1 MNAFTYD
8 HTFQLPIER
17 QTHTYVIGQPGTGKS
32 RLLESWIMQDI
43 LAGNGLCV
51 IDPHGDLFQALLRQI
66 ALLPQVWK
74 KVVIIDPC
82 DQEWAVNINPLTTFP
97 GIPTERIAAFLTDI
111 LLKIWKTNATE
122 APRMTWL
129 MINSFIALSEL
140 SLTLPDLPAFL
151 LDREYR
157 ERLLPG
163 MKNSNALFYFQ
174 HEYPGTVSS
183 ANQWAAP
190 LLNKLGGILFDPDIC
205 PLFVAGTA
213 LNFRKL
219 IDDRNI
225 ILVNISK
232 GTLGENTSAL
242 LGAFIVAQL
251 QKAALSRSD
260 QSHRSPFYL
269 YLDEFQNYTTDNI
282 QDILSESRK
291 YALSLIL
298 ANQYL
303 DQLSPEIRAAI
314 LNTAGT
320 LVSFRIGYAD
330 AREMSRLIFP
340 SLEASRTISTGY
352 SPLPGTSRLFSLFD
366 RVLQPGGTQEKTIS
380 QLTDLYDR
388 EFWARSRREKEQVRC
403 KSFTMQDGQNSS
415 DIEARV
421 KTLRMASGRHFGYP
435 KGKARSTGK
444 IFDSD
449 PVSGQ
454 NGLPTWGV

>member
-8 HTFQLPIER
+8 HTFLLPLQR
-17 QTHTYVIGQPGTGKS
+17 QTHTYIIGQPGTGKS
-32 RLLESWIMQDI
+32 RLLESWVMQDV

-51 IDPHGDLFQALLRQI
+51 IDPHGDLFQALLRRI
-66 ALLPQVWK
+66 ALFPQVWK
-74 KVVIIDPC
+74 KVVIIDPT
-82 DQEWAVNINPLTTFP
+82 DPKWAVNINPLLTFP

-140 SLTLPDLPAFL
+140 GLILSDLPTFL

-163 MKNSNALFYFQ
+163 MKNPNVLFYFQ

-183 ANQWAAP
+183 ANQWVAP

-219 IDDRNI
+219 IDDRDI

-260 QSHRSPFYL
+260 QFHRPPFYL

-303 DQLSPEIRAAI
+303 DQLSPEIRASI

-320 LVSFRIGYAD
+320 MVSFRIGYAD
-330 AREMSRLIFP
+330 AREMSKLILP
-340 SLEASRTISTGY
+340 SFKASRAISTGY
-352 SPLPGTSRLFSLFD
+352 FPLPGTSRLFSLIETFSQ
-366 RVLQPGGTQEKTIS
+366 LGGTQEKAIS
-380 QLTDLYDR
+380 QLTDLHDR
-388 EFWARSRREKEQVRC
+388 EFWVRNRREKEPAQC
-403 KSFTMQDGQNSS
+403 KSFTMKDLQNSS
-415 DIEARV
+415 DIEDRV
-421 KTLRMASGRHFGYP
+421 KTLRMTSGRNFGYL
-435 KGKARSTGK
+435 KGKNRSTGK
-444 IFDSD
+444 TIDSD
-449 PVSGQ
+449 SVSEQ
-454 NGLPTWGV
+454 NGLPIWGV